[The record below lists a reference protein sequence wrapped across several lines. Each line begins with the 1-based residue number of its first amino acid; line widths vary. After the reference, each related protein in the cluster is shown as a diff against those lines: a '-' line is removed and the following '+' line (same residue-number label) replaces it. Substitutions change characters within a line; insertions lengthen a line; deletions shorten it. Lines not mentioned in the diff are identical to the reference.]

1 MNEVATAALL
11 GLSLGNL
18 WICALVVF
26 ALQTSDKWACGGYL
40 VGRFIGILG
49 FVFIFWLIG
58 GMIDI
63 PHAWINVISGLGMLL
78 FVAYFY
84 ARYVNGWVPPWAS
97 KKAHHHHAAAADG
110 ADHSNCGH
118 DCNTCPVHHD
128 DEWKDHCHD
137 CADEKAC
144 SAEDFQVEPITR
156 NARVKWG
163 REVSEERVAGFS
175 GGLVL
180 GGIRGSAMCGRLVIL
195 LPLVMTGTL
204 GHAALVGGAFALTST
219 IYPLLGMALGAV
231 ILKVLPHRRM
241 IFNVSS
247 LILLF
252 VAGYYLVKGVA
263 MF

>member
-1 MNEVATAALL
+1 MEDIATAALL

-40 VGRFIGILG
+40 AGRFVGILA
-49 FVFIFWLIG
+49 FTFIFWLVG

-63 PHAWINVISGLGMLL
+63 SHSWINIISGIAMLL

-84 ARYVNGWVPPWAS
+84 SRYVAGWVPFWV
-97 KKAHHHHAAAADG
+97 KKKPAHVHVTSG
-110 ADHSNCGH
+110 EDHSNCGQ

-128 DEWKDHCHD
+128 EEWKDHCDD

-144 SAEDFQVEPITR
+144 SAEDFQIEPITR
-156 NARVKWG
+156 QAQVKWG
-163 REVSEERVAGFS
+163 RDPSEERVAGFM
-175 GGLVL
+175 GGFTL

-204 GHAALVGGAFALTST
+204 GHAAVVGGTFALTST
-219 IYPLLGMALGAV
+219 VYPLLGMALGAV
-231 ILKVLPHRRM
+231 ILKVLPHRKM
-241 IFNVSS
+241 IFNISAV
-247 LILLF
+247 ILLF
-252 VAGYYLVKGVA
+252 VAGFYLVKGIS